1 MNKILN
7 ALQTGIMMMLM
18 IQYASYD
25 NESAI
30 RFLAVLIGVEILKL
44 LIKEW
49 KDEDDNERINS

>member
-18 IQYASYD
+18 IQYATYD
-25 NESAI
+25 KDSAI
-30 RFLAVLIGVEILKL
+30 RFLAVLIGIEILKL

-49 KDEDDNERINS
+49 KDEDGY

>member
-1 MNKILN
+1 MIKILN
-7 ALQTGIMMMLM
+7 TLQTGLMMMLM

-25 NESAI
+25 KDSVI

-49 KDEDDNERINS
+49 NEDEI

>member
-7 ALQTGIMMMLM
+7 TLQTGIMMMLM

-25 NESAI
+25 KDSTI

-49 KDEDDNERINS
+49 KDEDGY

>member
-1 MNKILN
+1 MNEILN

-25 NESAI
+25 KDSVM

-49 KDEDDNERINS
+49 KDEDGY

>member
-7 ALQTGIMMMLM
+7 TLQIGIMMMLM

-25 NESAI
+25 NNSAI
-30 RFLAVLIGVEILKL
+30 QFLAVLIGVEILKL

-49 KDEDDNERINS
+49 KDEDGY

>member
-25 NESAI
+25 KDSVM

-49 KDEDDNERINS
+49 NDHDERN

>member
-7 ALQTGIMMMLM
+7 TLQTGIMMMMM

-25 NESAI
+25 KDSAI
-30 RFLAVLIGVEILKL
+30 RFLAVLIGIEILKL

-49 KDEDDNERINS
+49 NDEDENN

>member
-7 ALQTGIMMMLM
+7 TLQTGIMMMLM

-25 NESAI
+25 KDSAI
-30 RFLAVLIGVEILKL
+30 RFLAVLIGIEILKL

-49 KDEDDNERINS
+49 NDEDENK

>member
-7 ALQTGIMMMLM
+7 TLQIGIMMMLM

-25 NESAI
+25 KESAI

-49 KDEDDNERINS
+49 KDEDGY

>member
-25 NESAI
+25 KESAI

-49 KDEDDNERINS
+49 KDPDERN

>member
-25 NESAI
+25 KESAI

-49 KDEDDNERINS
+49 KDEDGY

>member
-7 ALQTGIMMMLM
+7 TLQTGIMMMLM

-25 NESAI
+25 KDRAI
-30 RFLAVLIGVEILKL
+30 RFLAVLIGIEILKL

-49 KDEDDNERINS
+49 KDEDGY

>member
-7 ALQTGIMMMLM
+7 TLQTGIMMMLM
-18 IQYASYD
+18 IQYASY
-25 NESAI
+25 NKESAI

-49 KDEDDNERINS
+49 KEEDEY

>member
-7 ALQTGIMMMLM
+7 ALQTGIMMILM

-25 NESAI
+25 KDSAI

-44 LIKEW
+44 LVRECN
-49 KDEDDNERINS
+49 DEDGY

>member
-1 MNKILN
+1 MIKIMN

-25 NESAI
+25 KDSAI
-30 RFLAVLIGVEILKL
+30 RFLAVLIGVEILKI

-49 KDEDDNERINS
+49 KDDNERINS

>member
-7 ALQTGIMMMLM
+7 TLQTGIMMILM

-25 NESAI
+25 KDSAI

-44 LIKEW
+44 LIKER
-49 KDEDDNERINS
+49 KDEDGY

>member
-1 MNKILN
+1 MNKLLN
-7 ALQTGIMMMLM
+7 TLQTGIMMILT

-25 NESAI
+25 KDSAI

-49 KDEDDNERINS
+49 KDEDGY

>member
-1 MNKILN
+1 MTQILN

-25 NESAI
+25 KDSAI
-30 RFLAVLIGVEILKL
+30 RFLAVLIGVAILKL

-49 KDEDDNERINS
+49 KDPDERN

>member
-1 MNKILN
+1 MNNILN
-7 ALQTGIMMMLM
+7 TLQTGLMMILM

-25 NESAI
+25 KDSVI

-49 KDEDDNERINS
+49 KEEDGY